1 MKINVHIIMGL
12 NEESLGT
19 ASYLQRRHEVVYI
32 CDESIKGVQKL
43 KEFTHVDQ
51 QFIDAIDHN
60 LFKVFVYEPP
70 YKRGQLLRGT
80 KSFTMEKK
88 VKGEEGDQ

>member
-19 ASYLQRRHEVVYI
+19 ASYLQRNHEVVYI
-32 CDESIKGVQKL
+32 CDSLVKGVQKL
-43 KEFTHVDQ
+43 KDFTYVDQ
-51 QFIDAIDHN
+51 HFIDSIDHS

-70 YKRGQLLRGT
+70 YKKGQLLRGT
-80 KSFTMEKK
+80 KTFKMEKK
-88 VKGEEGDQ
+88 VPGEDKQ